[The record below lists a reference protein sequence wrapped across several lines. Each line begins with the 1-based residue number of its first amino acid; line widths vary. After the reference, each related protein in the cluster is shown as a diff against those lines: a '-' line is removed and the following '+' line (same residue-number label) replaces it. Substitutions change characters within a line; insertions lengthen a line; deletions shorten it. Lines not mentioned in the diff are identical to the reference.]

1 VSFVAGTGDV
11 APHDRVGPAPPSDDE
26 TMRFQVTVRFGRR
39 RQQYHQE
46 VVEAADLRE
55 ALATLAANL
64 PDEVAAEADLAEI
77 RPWVD
82 PEAR

>member
-1 VSFVAGTGDV
+1 
-11 APHDRVGPAPPSDDE
+11 
-26 TMRFQVTVRFGRR
+26 MTVRFGRH

-55 ALATLAANL
+55 ALATVAETL
-64 PDEVAAEADLAEI
+64 PPEVASEADLAEI

-82 PEAR
+82 PESR